1 MTANNSSNQ
10 KIEKRLSVTLLVVL
24 IAALLILGN
33 WALNIISA
41 HLSTTNASYAREND
55 KPIPVKVIEVEAA
68 PVKATL
74 VTQATLV
81 ENQELPIY
89 PGSNA
94 MVSDVRVQVG
104 DLVKKGDVLVSF
116 YEDQLKAKVELAKS
130 VAEIAEEE
138 YEEAQRNF
146 TRVESLFAKNL
157 VGKDE
162 FTKATLAEKQAKSK
176 LINNQYEVQKAEFEY
191 SQVELKAPVGGVV
204 TAVSAFENTQ
214 VHMTM
219 PIITLSVTNP
229 IYVEAKVAQRYFGEL
244 SLGQPVSVSLDA
256 FPERT
261 ITAEILRLGYEVD
274 RISDTVSVY
283 AKVDN
288 PDLILRPGMGGIAT
302 IELAGGS
309 ADTLRIPAIALLGS
323 NGRSGF
329 VFVIDDAEKAHLKEV
344 SIIGY
349 EQGYVGIRSGL
360 SPRDRIVVV
369 GQQALKDGDRVEMGN
384 AS

>member
-302 IELAGGS
+302 IELAGSS

>member
-10 KIEKRLSVTLLVVL
+10 KMEKRLSVTLLVVL
-24 IAALLILGN
+24 IVALVILGN

-41 HLSTTNASYAREND
+41 HLSTTSASFAREND

-94 MVSDVRVQVG
+94 MVNEVRVQVG

-116 YEDQLKAKVELAKS
+116 YEDQLKAKVELANS

-138 YEEAQRNF
+138 YEEALRNF

-214 VHMTM
+214 VRMTM

-302 IELAGGS
+302 IELAGGA

-329 VFVIDDAEKAHLKEV
+329 VFVIDDTQKAHLKEV

-360 SPRDRIVVV
+360 SPRDKIVVV

>member
-10 KIEKRLSVTLLVVL
+10 KLEKRLSVTLLVVL
-24 IAALLILGN
+24 IVALVILGN

-41 HLSTTNASYAREND
+41 HLSTTSASFAREND

-94 MVSDVRVQVG
+94 MVNEVRVQVG

-138 YEEAQRNF
+138 YEEALRNF

-214 VHMTM
+214 VRMTM

-283 AKVDN
+283 AKVEN

-302 IELAGGS
+302 IELAGG
-309 ADTLRIPAIALLGS
+309 AAGTLRIPAIALLGS

-329 VFVIDDAEKAHLKEV
+329 VFVIDNTQKAHLKEV

-360 SPRDRIVVV
+360 SPRDKIVVV

>member
-10 KIEKRLSVTLLVVL
+10 KLEKRLSVTLLVVL
-24 IAALLILGN
+24 IVALVILGN

-41 HLSTTNASYAREND
+41 HLSTTSASFAREND

-94 MVSDVRVQVG
+94 MVNEVRVQVG

-138 YEEAQRNF
+138 YEEALRNF

-214 VHMTM
+214 VRMTM

-283 AKVDN
+283 AKVEN

-302 IELAGGS
+302 IELAGGA
-309 ADTLRIPAIALLGS
+309 ADTLSIPAIALLGS

-329 VFVIDDAEKAHLKEV
+329 VFVIDNTQKAHLKEV

-360 SPRDRIVVV
+360 SPRDKIVVV

>member
-10 KIEKRLSVTLLVVL
+10 KLEKRLSVTLLVVL
-24 IAALLILGN
+24 IVALVILGN

-41 HLSTTNASYAREND
+41 HLSTTSASFAREND

-94 MVSDVRVQVG
+94 MVNEVRVQVG

-138 YEEAQRNF
+138 YEEALRNF

-162 FTKATLAEKQAKSK
+162 FTKATLAEKKAKSK

-214 VHMTM
+214 VRMTM

-283 AKVDN
+283 AKVEN

-302 IELAGGS
+302 IELAGG
-309 ADTLRIPAIALLGS
+309 AAGTLRIPAIALLGS

-329 VFVIDDAEKAHLKEV
+329 VFVIDNTQKAHLKEV

-360 SPRDRIVVV
+360 SPRDKIVVV

>member
-94 MVSDVRVQVG
+94 MVSEVRVQVG

>member
-1 MTANNSSNQ
+1 MAANNSANQ

-24 IAALLILGN
+24 IVALVILGN

-41 HLSTTNASYAREND
+41 HLSTTSASFARDND

-94 MVSDVRVQVG
+94 MVSEVRVQVG

-146 TRVESLFAKNL
+146 SRVESLFAKNL

-191 SQVELKAPVGGVV
+191 SQVQLKAPVGGVV

-214 VHMTM
+214 VRMTM

-302 IELAGGS
+302 IELASGS

-329 VFVIDDAEKAHLKEV
+329 VFVVDKSQKAHLKEV

-360 SPRDRIVVV
+360 NPRDRIVVV
-369 GQQALKDGDRVEMGN
+369 GQQALKEGDSVEMGN

>member
-10 KIEKRLSVTLLVVL
+10 KMEKRLSVTLLVVL
-24 IAALLILGN
+24 IVALLILGN
-33 WALNIISA
+33 WTLNIISA

-94 MVSDVRVQVG
+94 MVSEVRVQVG

-214 VHMTM
+214 VRMTM
-219 PIITLSVTNP
+219 PIVTLSVTNP

-329 VFVIDDAEKAHLKEV
+329 VFVIDEAEKAHLKEV

>member
-10 KIEKRLSVTLLVVL
+10 KMEKRLSVTLLVVL
-24 IAALLILGN
+24 IVALLILGN

-94 MVSDVRVQVG
+94 MVSGVRVQVG

-214 VHMTM
+214 VRMTM
-219 PIITLSVTNP
+219 PIVTLSVTNP

-329 VFVIDDAEKAHLKEV
+329 VFVIDETQKAHLKEV

>member
-1 MTANNSSNQ
+1 M
-10 KIEKRLSVTLLVVL
+10 
-24 IAALLILGN
+24 
-33 WALNIISA
+33 
-41 HLSTTNASYAREND
+41 
-55 KPIPVKVIEVEAA
+55 
-68 PVKATL
+68 
-74 VTQATLV
+74 
-81 ENQELPIY
+81 
-89 PGSNA
+89 
-94 MVSDVRVQVG
+94 
-104 DLVKKGDVLVSF
+104 
-116 YEDQLKAKVELAKS
+116 
-130 VAEIAEEE
+130 
-138 YEEAQRNF
+138 
-146 TRVESLFAKNL
+146 
-157 VGKDE
+157 
-162 FTKATLAEKQAKSK
+162 
-176 LINNQYEVQKAEFEY
+176 
-191 SQVELKAPVGGVV
+191 

-214 VHMTM
+214 VRMTM

-283 AKVDN
+283 AKVEN

-302 IELAGGS
+302 IELAGG
-309 ADTLRIPAIALLGS
+309 AAGTLRIPAIALLGS

-329 VFVIDDAEKAHLKEV
+329 VFVIDNTQKAHLKEV

-360 SPRDRIVVV
+360 SPRDKIVVV

>member
-33 WALNIISA
+33 WALKIISA

-94 MVSDVRVQVG
+94 MVSEVRVQVG
-104 DLVKKGDVLVSF
+104 DLVMKGDVLVSF
-116 YEDQLKAKVELAKS
+116 YADQLKAKVELAKS

>member
-10 KIEKRLSVTLLVVL
+10 KLEKRLSVTLLVVL
-24 IAALLILGN
+24 IVALVILGN

-41 HLSTTNASYAREND
+41 HLSTTSASFAREND

-94 MVSDVRVQVG
+94 MVNEVRVQVG

-138 YEEAQRNF
+138 YEEALRNF

-162 FTKATLAEKQAKSK
+162 FTKAALAEKQAKSK

-214 VHMTM
+214 VRMTM

-283 AKVDN
+283 AKVEN

-302 IELAGGS
+302 IELAGGA

-329 VFVIDDAEKAHLKEV
+329 VFVIDNTQKAHLKEV

-360 SPRDRIVVV
+360 SPRDKIVVV

>member
-94 MVSDVRVQVG
+94 MVSEVRVQVG

-116 YEDQLKAKVELAKS
+116 YADQLKAKVELAKS

-309 ADTLRIPAIALLGS
+309 SDTLRIPAIALLGS

>member
-1 MTANNSSNQ
+1 MAANNSANQ
-10 KIEKRLSVTLLVVL
+10 KIEKRLSVALLVVL
-24 IAALLILGN
+24 IVALVILGN

-41 HLSTTNASYAREND
+41 HLSTTSASFARDND

-94 MVSDVRVQVG
+94 MVSEVRVQVG

-146 TRVESLFAKNL
+146 SRVESLFAKNL

-191 SQVELKAPVGGVV
+191 SQVQLKAPVGGVV

-214 VHMTM
+214 VRMTM

-302 IELAGGS
+302 IELASGS

-329 VFVIDDAEKAHLKEV
+329 VFVVDKSQKAHLKEV

-360 SPRDRIVVV
+360 NPRDRIVVV
-369 GQQALKDGDRVEMGN
+369 GQQALKEGDSVEMGN

>member
-94 MVSDVRVQVG
+94 MVSEVRVQVG

-116 YEDQLKAKVELAKS
+116 YADQLKAKVELAKS

>member
-10 KIEKRLSVTLLVVL
+10 KLEKRLSVTLLVVL
-24 IAALLILGN
+24 IVALVILGN

-41 HLSTTNASYAREND
+41 HLSTTSASFAREND

-94 MVSDVRVQVG
+94 MVNEVRVQVG

-138 YEEAQRNF
+138 YEEALRNF

-214 VHMTM
+214 VRMTM

-229 IYVEAKVAQRYFGEL
+229 IYVEANVAQRYFGEL

-283 AKVDN
+283 AKVEN

-302 IELAGGS
+302 IELAGGA

-329 VFVIDDAEKAHLKEV
+329 VFVIDNTQKAHLKEV

-360 SPRDRIVVV
+360 SPRDKIVVV

>member
-10 KIEKRLSVTLLVVL
+10 KMEKRLSVTLLVVL
-24 IAALLILGN
+24 IVALLILGN

-94 MVSDVRVQVG
+94 MVSEVRVQVG

-146 TRVESLFAKNL
+146 TRVEALFAKNL

-214 VHMTM
+214 VRMTM

-329 VFVIDDAEKAHLKEV
+329 VFVIDESKKAHLKEV

>member
-1 MTANNSSNQ
+1 MAANNGSNQ
-10 KIEKRLSVTLLVVL
+10 KMQNRLSIALLVVL
-24 IAALLILGN
+24 IVTLVILGN

-41 HLSTTNASYAREND
+41 HLSTTSASYARENN

-74 VTQATLV
+74 VTQAILV
-81 ENQELPIY
+81 ENQALPIY
-89 PGSNA
+89 PGSNS
-94 MVSDVRVQVG
+94 MVSEVRVQVG

-116 YEDQLKAKVELAKS
+116 YEDQLKAKVDLAKS
-130 VAEIAEEE
+130 VAEISEEE

-204 TAVSAFENTQ
+204 TEVSAFENTQ
-214 VHMTM
+214 VRMTM
-219 PIITLSVTNP
+219 PIVTLSVTNP

-244 SLGQPVSVSLDA
+244 SLGQPISVSLDA

-302 IELAGGS
+302 IELTGGS

-323 NGRSGF
+323 NGNSGF
-329 VFVIDDAEKAHLKEV
+329 VFVIDDVGTAHLTEV

-360 SPRDRIVVV
+360 NPRDKIVVV

-384 AS
+384 EN

>member
-10 KIEKRLSVTLLVVL
+10 KLEKRLSVTLLVVL
-24 IAALLILGN
+24 IVALVILGN

-41 HLSTTNASYAREND
+41 HLSTTSASFAREND

-94 MVSDVRVQVG
+94 MVNEVRVQVG

-138 YEEAQRNF
+138 YEEALRNF

-176 LINNQYEVQKAEFEY
+176 LITNQYEVQKAEFEY

-214 VHMTM
+214 VRMTM

-283 AKVDN
+283 AKVEN

-302 IELAGGS
+302 IELAGGA

-329 VFVIDDAEKAHLKEV
+329 VFVIDNTQKAHLKEV

-360 SPRDRIVVV
+360 SPRDKIVVV

>member
-10 KIEKRLSVTLLVVL
+10 KLEKRLSVTLLVVL
-24 IAALLILGN
+24 IVALVILGN

-41 HLSTTNASYAREND
+41 HLSTTSASFAREND

-94 MVSDVRVQVG
+94 MVNEVRVQVG

-138 YEEAQRNF
+138 YEEALRNF

-214 VHMTM
+214 VRMTM

-283 AKVDN
+283 AKVEN

-302 IELAGGS
+302 IELAGGA

-329 VFVIDDAEKAHLKEV
+329 VFVIDNTQTAHLKEV

-360 SPRDRIVVV
+360 SPRDKIVVV

>member
-10 KIEKRLSVTLLVVL
+10 KLEKRLSVTLLVVL
-24 IAALLILGN
+24 IVALVILGN

-41 HLSTTNASYAREND
+41 HLSTTSASFAREND

-94 MVSDVRVQVG
+94 MVNEVRVQVG

-138 YEEAQRNF
+138 YEEALRNF

-162 FTKATLAEKQAKSK
+162 FTKAAPAEKQAKSK

-214 VHMTM
+214 VRMTM

-283 AKVDN
+283 AKVEN

-302 IELAGGS
+302 IELAGGA

-329 VFVIDDAEKAHLKEV
+329 VFVIDNTQKAHLKEV

-360 SPRDRIVVV
+360 SPRDKIVVV

>member
-10 KIEKRLSVTLLVVL
+10 KMEKRLSVTLLVVL
-24 IAALLILGN
+24 IVALLILGN

-94 MVSDVRVQVG
+94 MVSEVRVQVG

-214 VHMTM
+214 VRMTM
-219 PIITLSVTNP
+219 PIVTLSVTNP

-329 VFVIDDAEKAHLKEV
+329 VFVIDEAEKAHLKEV

>member
-10 KIEKRLSVTLLVVL
+10 KMEKRLSVTLLVVL
-24 IAALLILGN
+24 IVALLILGN

-94 MVSDVRVQVG
+94 MVSEVRVQVG

-116 YEDQLKAKVELAKS
+116 YEEQLKAKVELAKS

-214 VHMTM
+214 VRMTM

-309 ADTLRIPAIALLGS
+309 DDTLRIPAIALLGS

-329 VFVIDDAEKAHLKEV
+329 VFVIDESKKAHLKEV

>member
-94 MVSDVRVQVG
+94 MVSEVRVQVG

-116 YEDQLKAKVELAKS
+116 YADQLKAKVELAKS

-138 YEEAQRNF
+138 YEEALRNF

-214 VHMTM
+214 VRMTM

-283 AKVDN
+283 AKVEN

-302 IELAGGS
+302 IELAGGA

-329 VFVIDDAEKAHLKEV
+329 VFVIDNTQKAHLKEV

-360 SPRDRIVVV
+360 SPRDKIVVV

>member
-94 MVSDVRVQVG
+94 MVSEVRVQVG
-104 DLVKKGDVLVSF
+104 DLVMKGDVLVSF

-309 ADTLRIPAIALLGS
+309 SDTLRIPAIALLGS

>member
-10 KIEKRLSVTLLVVL
+10 KMEKRLSVTLLVVL
-24 IAALLILGN
+24 IVALIILGN

-94 MVSDVRVQVG
+94 MVSEVRVQVG

-214 VHMTM
+214 VRMTM

-329 VFVIDDAEKAHLKEV
+329 VFVIDEAEKAHLKEV

>member
-10 KIEKRLSVTLLVVL
+10 KLEKRLSVTLLVVL
-24 IAALLILGN
+24 IVALVILGN

-41 HLSTTNASYAREND
+41 HLSTTSASFAREND

-94 MVSDVRVQVG
+94 MVNEVRVQVG

-138 YEEAQRNF
+138 YEEALRNF

-214 VHMTM
+214 VRMTM

-283 AKVDN
+283 AKVEN

-302 IELAGGS
+302 IELAGGA

-329 VFVIDDAEKAHLKEV
+329 VFVIDNTQKAHLKEV

-360 SPRDRIVVV
+360 SPRDKIVVV

>member
-10 KIEKRLSVTLLVVL
+10 KLEKRLSVTLLVVL
-24 IAALLILGN
+24 IVALVILGN

-41 HLSTTNASYAREND
+41 HLSTTSASFAREND

-94 MVSDVRVQVG
+94 MVNEVRVQVG

-138 YEEAQRNF
+138 YEEALRNF

-214 VHMTM
+214 VRMTM

-283 AKVDN
+283 AKVEN

-302 IELAGGS
+302 IELAGGA

-329 VFVIDDAEKAHLKEV
+329 VFVIDNTQKAHLKEV

-349 EQGYVGIRSGL
+349 EQGYLGIRSGL
-360 SPRDRIVVV
+360 SPRDKIVVV

>member
-24 IAALLILGN
+24 IVALVILGN

-41 HLSTTNASYAREND
+41 HLSTTSASFAREND

-94 MVSDVRVQVG
+94 MVNEVRVQVG

-138 YEEAQRNF
+138 YEEALRNF

-214 VHMTM
+214 VRMTM

-283 AKVDN
+283 AKVEN

-302 IELAGGS
+302 IELAGGA

-329 VFVIDDAEKAHLKEV
+329 VFVIDNTQKAHLKEV

-360 SPRDRIVVV
+360 SPRDKIVVV

>member
-94 MVSDVRVQVG
+94 MVSEVRVQVG

-116 YEDQLKAKVELAKS
+116 YADQLKAKVELAKS

-302 IELAGGS
+302 I
-309 ADTLRIPAIALLGS
+309 
-323 NGRSGF
+323 
-329 VFVIDDAEKAHLKEV
+329 
-344 SIIGY
+344 
-349 EQGYVGIRSGL
+349 
-360 SPRDRIVVV
+360 
-369 GQQALKDGDRVEMGN
+369 
-384 AS
+384 

>member
-55 KPIPVKVIEVEAA
+55 KPIPVKVIEVESA

-94 MVSDVRVQVG
+94 MVRDVRVQVG

>member
-10 KIEKRLSVTLLVVL
+10 KMEKRLSVTLLVVL
-24 IAALLILGN
+24 IVALVILGN

-41 HLSTTNASYAREND
+41 HLSTTSASFAREND

-94 MVSDVRVQVG
+94 MVNEVRVQVG

-116 YEDQLKAKVELAKS
+116 YEDQLKAKVELANS

-138 YEEAQRNF
+138 YEEALRNF

-214 VHMTM
+214 VRMTM

-256 FPERT
+256 FPERI

-302 IELAGGS
+302 IELAGGA

-329 VFVIDDAEKAHLKEV
+329 VFVIDDTQKAHLKEV

-360 SPRDRIVVV
+360 SPRDKIVVV

>member
-94 MVSDVRVQVG
+94 MVSEVRVQVG
-104 DLVKKGDVLVSF
+104 DLVMKGDVLVSF
-116 YEDQLKAKVELAKS
+116 YADQLKAKVELAKS

-309 ADTLRIPAIALLGS
+309 SDTLRIPAIALLGS

>member
-1 MTANNSSNQ
+1 MAANNSANQ

-24 IAALLILGN
+24 IVALVILGN

-41 HLSTTNASYAREND
+41 HLSTTSASFARDND

-94 MVSDVRVQVG
+94 MVSEVRVQVG

-146 TRVESLFAKNL
+146 SRVESLFAKNL

-191 SQVELKAPVGGVV
+191 SQVQLKAPVGGVV

-214 VHMTM
+214 VRMTM

-244 SLGQPVSVSLDA
+244 SLGQPVSVYLDA

-302 IELAGGS
+302 IELASGS

-329 VFVIDDAEKAHLKEV
+329 VFVVDKSQKAHLKEV

-360 SPRDRIVVV
+360 NPRDRIVVV
-369 GQQALKDGDRVEMGN
+369 GQQALKEGDSVEMGN